1 MSTVPQHPIYRDHL
15 EVSDIV
21 TNPTSGVET
30 HDTIII
36 IIIIIIIILI
46 IIIIIEKTHQ
56 HRCKRQTTKLKF
68 KLV

>member
-1 MSTVPQHPIYRDHL
+1 M
-15 EVSDIV
+15 
-21 TNPTSGVET
+21 NSGDALKEFLVFPRAL
-30 HDTIII
+30 III
-36 IIIIIIIILI
+36 III